1 MSNIDWSVI
10 SERTLNMSQSGFV
23 VWFTGLSG
31 SGKSTLASMLAAE
44 IAHRGVHVET
54 LDGDEVRLHLSKGLG
69 FSKEDR
75 DTNIRRIGFVAKLI
89 ARAGGCA
96 ITAAI
101 SPYREIRDEQR
112 RAAAGRFCEIYCSC
126 PIDALAARD
135 AKGLYKKALAGEI
148 KNFTGVDDPY
158 EAPTSPDVVVETDKE
173 SKEESLAKILD
184 KLETLGFIRRFAAA
198 ADQMQTAARKLVVPH
213 GGELV
218 DRWARGAEKS
228 KLVEKAKSLL
238 AVTLDERAGADV
250 ENIAVGA
257 FSPLKGFM
265 TSKDYLRVVREMRLE
280 NGLPWSVPVTLAVSG
295 VQAEQIRVGGEIA
308 LKMPD
313 GRIVA
318 VMEVSDKFV
327 PDKELEAREVYR
339 TTEDKHPGVAY
350 LKSSGD
356 VYVGGEIRVLERPFA
371 PEFPAYHRDP
381 AQTRE
386 LFESRGWATVVG
398 FQTRNPIHRAHEYIT
413 KCALEI
419 CDGLMIHPLVGATKS
434 DDIPAPV
441 RMKCYEVL
449 LEKYY
454 PKDRA
459 VLSVYPAAMRYGGP
473 REAIFHAIARK
484 NYGCSHFIVGR
495 DHAGVGS
502 YYGTYDAQKIFA
514 QFSPGELGIT
524 PLNFE
529 NAFYSKAVSA
539 MGTAKTAPGDESTQV
554 SLSGTKVRDL
564 LRSGQLPPPE
574 FSRPEVAQILI
585 DSMKGG

>member
-1 MSNIDWSVI
+1 
-10 SERTLNMSQSGFV
+10 MSQSGFV

-31 SGKSTLASMLAAE
+31 SGKSTLAAMLAAE
-44 IAHRGVHVET
+44 IARRGVHVET

-101 SPYREIRDEQR
+101 SPYREIRNEQR
-112 RAAAGRFCEIYCSC
+112 RAAAGRFCEVYCAC
-126 PIDALAARD
+126 PIDALSARD

-158 EAPTSPDVVVETDKE
+158 EAPIEAEVVVETDKE
-173 SKEESLAKILD
+173 TKEESLAKIVA
-184 KLETLGFIRRFAAA
+184 KLEDLGYVRRSLGTPARGHAA
-198 ADQMQTAARKLVVPH
+198 QRKLIRPH

-218 DRWARGAEKS
+218 DRVLHGTEREKLAER
-228 KLVEKAKSLL
+228 AKSLP
-238 AVTLDERAGADV
+238 AVTLDERAAADV
-250 ENIAVGA
+250 ENIGVGA

-280 NGLPWSVPVTLAVSG
+280 NGLPWSVPVTLAVSAG
-295 VQAEQIRVGGEIA
+295 QAEGIRVGGELA
-308 LKMPD
+308 LRVPD

-318 VMEVSDKFV
+318 VLEVSDKFV

-339 TTEDKHPGVAY
+339 TTDDKHPGVAY
-350 LKSSGD
+350 LKACGE
-356 VYVGGEIRVLERPFA
+356 VYVGGEIRVLERPLS

-381 AQTRE
+381 AKTRE
-386 LFESRGWATVVG
+386 LFESRGWVTVVG

-419 CDGLMIHPLVGATKS
+419 CDGLLIHPLVGATKS

-449 LEKYY
+449 LERYY

-473 REAIFHAIARK
+473 REAIFHALARK

-495 DHAGVGS
+495 DHAGVGT
-502 YYGTYDAQKIFA
+502 YYGTYDAQKIFE
-514 QFSPGELGIT
+514 QFAPSELGIT

-529 NAFYSKAVSA
+529 NAFYSTTVGT
-539 MGTAKTAPGDESTQV
+539 MGTAKTAPGDASTQV
-554 SLSGTKVRDL
+554 SLSGTKVRDM
-564 LRSGQLPPPE
+564 LRAGQLPPPE

>member
-1 MSNIDWSVI
+1 
-10 SERTLNMSQSGFV
+10 MSQGFV

-31 SGKSTLASMLAAE
+31 SGKSTLAAMLAGE
-44 IAHRGVHVET
+44 IARRGLHVET
-54 LDGDEVRLHLSKGLG
+54 LDGDEVRTHLSKGLG

-89 ARAGGCA
+89 ARSGACA

-112 RAAAGRFCEIYCSC
+112 RAAGGRFCEVYCSC
-126 PIDALAARD
+126 PIDALSARD

-158 EAPTSPDVVVETDKE
+158 EAPTKADVVVETDKE
-173 SKEESLAKILD
+173 TKEQSLGKILAK
-184 KLETLGFIRRFAAA
+184 LEELGFIHHAISAAERAAA
-198 ADQMQTAARKLVVPH
+198 AAAKKLITPH

-218 DRWARGAEKS
+218 DRWAHGAEKER
-228 KLVEKAKSLL
+228 LAEKAKSLPGI
-238 AVTLDERAGADV
+238 TLDERAAADV

-280 NGLPWSVPVTLAVSG
+280 NGLVWSVPITLAVSQA
-295 VQAEQIRVGGEIA
+295 QAESIRVGSEVA
-308 LKMPD
+308 LRMPD
-313 GRIVA
+313 GRNVA
-318 VMEVSDKFV
+318 VLEVSDKFV
-327 PDKELEAREVYR
+327 PDKDLEAREVYR

-356 VYVGGEIRVLERPFA
+356 VYIGGEIRVLERPFA

-386 LFESRGWATVVG
+386 LFQSRGWSTVVG

-449 LEKYY
+449 LESYY

-473 REAIFHAIARK
+473 REAIFHAMARK

-495 DHAGVGS
+495 DHAGVGN
-502 YYGTYDAQKIFA
+502 YYGTYDAQKIFT
-514 QFSPGELGIT
+514 QFTPSELGIT
-524 PLNFE
+524 PLNYE
-529 NAFYSKAVSA
+529 NAFYSTAVGA
-539 MGTAKTAPGDESTQV
+539 MGTAKTAPGDASTQI

-564 LRSGQLPPPE
+564 LRAGQLPPPE

-585 DSMKGG
+585 DSMKGT

>member
-1 MSNIDWSVI
+1 
-10 SERTLNMSQSGFV
+10 MSQSGFV

-44 IAHRGVHVET
+44 IARRGVHVET

-112 RAAAGRFCEIYCSC
+112 RAAGGRFCEVYCSC
-126 PIDALAARD
+126 PIDALSARD

-158 EAPTSPDVVVETDKE
+158 EAPTSSEVVVETDKE
-173 SKEESLAKILD
+173 SKEESLIKIVA
-184 KLETLGFIRRFAAA
+184 KLEELGFIRRSAGT
-198 ADQMQTAARKLVVPH
+198 ADQVQTGARKLVAPH

-218 DRWARGAEKS
+218 DRWARGAEKA
-228 KLVEKAKSLL
+228 KLAEKAKSLL

-295 VQAEQIRVGGEIA
+295 AQAEQIRVGGEIA
-308 LKMPD
+308 LKMAD

-495 DHAGVGS
+495 DHAGVGT

-529 NAFYSKAVSA
+529 NAFYSKAVGA

>member
-1 MSNIDWSVI
+1 
-10 SERTLNMSQSGFV
+10 MSQRGFV

-31 SGKSTLASMLAAE
+31 SGKSTLAAMLAGE
-44 IAHRGVHVET
+44 IARRGTHVET
-54 LDGDEVRLHLSKGLG
+54 LDGDEVRMHLSKGLG

-89 ARAGGCA
+89 ARTDACA

-101 SPYREIRDEQR
+101 SPYAEIRAEQR
-112 RAAAGRFCEIYCSC
+112 RAAGGRFCEVYCAC
-126 PIDALAARD
+126 PIEALSARD

-158 EAPTSPDVVVETDKE
+158 EAPQSPEVVVHTDKE
-173 SKEESLAKILD
+173 TKEQSLAKILT
-184 KLETLGFIRRFAAA
+184 KLEDLGYVPRSVSAQGTAAA
-198 ADQMQTAARKLVVPH
+198 IAKRLILPH

-218 DRWARGAEKS
+218 DRWAHGAEKERAS
-228 KLVEKAKSLL
+228 EKAKSLPGI
-238 AVTLDERAGADV
+238 VLDERAAADV

-265 TSKDYLRVVREMRLE
+265 TSKDYLPVVREMRLE
-280 NGLPWSVPVTLAVSG
+280 NGLVWSVPITLAVSQG
-295 VQAEQIRVGGEIA
+295 QAESIRIGAEIA
-308 LKMPD
+308 LRMPD
-313 GRIVA
+313 GRNVA
-318 VMEVSDKFV
+318 ILEVSDKFV
-327 PDKELEAREVYR
+327 PDKEAEAREVYR

-350 LKSSGD
+350 LKGSGD
-356 VYVGGEIRVLERPFA
+356 VYIGGEIRVLERPFA
-371 PEFPAYHRDP
+371 PEFPSYHRDP
-381 AQTRE
+381 VATRE
-386 LFESRGWATVVG
+386 LFQSRGWTTVVG

-434 DDIPAPV
+434 DDIPASV

-473 REAIFHAIARK
+473 REAIFHA

-502 YYGTYDAQKIFA
+502 YYGTYDAQKIFD
-514 QFSPGELGIT
+514 QFSASELGIT

-529 NAFYSKAVSA
+529 NAFYSTVVST
-539 MGTAKTAPGDESTQV
+539 MGTGKTAPGDASTQV

-564 LRSGQLPPPE
+564 LRAGQLPPPE

>member
-1 MSNIDWSVI
+1 
-10 SERTLNMSQSGFV
+10 MSQSGFV

-31 SGKSTLASMLAAE
+31 AGKSTLAAMLAGE
-44 IAHRGVHVET
+44 LSRRGVHVET
-54 LDGDEVRLHLSKGLG
+54 LDGDEVRMHLSKGLG

-75 DTNIRRIGFVAKLI
+75 DTNIRRIGYVAKLI
-89 ARAGGCA
+89 ARAGSCA

-112 RAAAGRFCEIYCSC
+112 RAAQGRFCEIYCAC
-126 PIDALAARD
+126 PIDALSARD

-158 EAPTSPDVVVETDKE
+158 EAPVNAEVVVQTDTE
-173 SKEESLAKILD
+173 SKEESLAKILA
-184 KLETLGFIRRFAAA
+184 KLEELGYVSRATVGGATKGAAA
-198 ADQMQTAARKLVVPH
+198 KRLVLPH

-218 DRWARGAEKS
+218 DRWVHGAAEKER
-228 KLVEKAKSLL
+228 LAEKAKSLP
-238 AVTLDERAGADV
+238 AIVLDERAAADV

-280 NGLPWSVPVTLAVSG
+280 NGLVWSVPIALAVTQA
-295 VQAEQIRVGGEIA
+295 QAEAIRIGAEVA
-308 LKMPD
+308 LRMPD
-313 GRIVA
+313 GRNVGIL
-318 VMEVSDKFV
+318 EVSDKFV
-327 PDKELEAREVYR
+327 PDKEVEAREVYR

-356 VYVGGEIRVLERPFA
+356 VYIGGEIRVWERPFA
-371 PEFPAYHRDP
+371 PEFPSYHRDP

-386 LFESRGWATVVG
+386 LFQSRGWSTVVG

-473 REAIFHAIARK
+473 REAIFHAMARK

-502 YYGTYDAQKIFA
+502 YYGTYDAQKIFE
-514 QFSPGELGIT
+514 QFSASELGIT

-529 NAFYSKAVSA
+529 NAFYSTLVGT
-539 MGTAKTAPGDESTQV
+539 MGTGKTAPGDASTQV

-564 LRSGQLPPPE
+564 LRAGQLPPPE

>member
-1 MSNIDWSVI
+1 
-10 SERTLNMSQSGFV
+10 MSQNGFV

-31 SGKSTLASMLAAE
+31 SGKSTLAAMLAGE
-44 IAHRGVHVET
+44 IARRGVHVET
-54 LDGDEVRLHLSKGLG
+54 LDGDEVRMHLSKGLG

-89 ARAGGCA
+89 ARSGACA

-112 RAAAGRFCEIYCSC
+112 RAAGGRFCEVYCSC
-126 PIDALAARD
+126 PIEALCARD

-158 EAPTSPDVVVETDKE
+158 EAPTAAEVVVETDNETKE
-173 SKEESLAKILD
+173 QSLAKILS
-184 KLETLGFIRRFAAA
+184 KLEELGFIHQAVSAASNQA
-198 ADQMQTAARKLVVPH
+198 PGAKKLIVPH

-218 DRWARGAEKS
+218 DRWVHGAEKER
-228 KLVEKAKSLL
+228 LTEKAKSLP
-238 AVTLDERAGADV
+238 AITLDERAAADV
-250 ENIAVGA
+250 ENISVGA

-280 NGLPWSVPVTLAVSG
+280 NGLVWSVPITLAVSQA
-295 VQAEQIRVGGEIA
+295 QAESIRVGSEVA
-308 LKMPD
+308 LRMPD
-313 GRIVA
+313 GRNVA
-318 VMEVSDKFV
+318 VLEVSDKFV

-350 LKSSGD
+350 LKGSGD
-356 VYVGGEIRVLERPFA
+356 VYIGGEIRVLERPFA

-386 LFESRGWATVVG
+386 LFQSRGWATVVG

-441 RMKCYEVL
+441 RMKCYEML

-473 REAIFHAIARK
+473 REAIFHAMARK

-495 DHAGVGS
+495 DHAGVGN
-502 YYGTYDAQKIFA
+502 YYGTYDAQKIFT
-514 QFSPGELGIT
+514 QFSPSELGIT

-529 NAFYSKAVSA
+529 NAFYSTAVSA
-539 MGTAKTAPGDESTQV
+539 MGTAKTAPGDASTQI

-564 LRSGQLPPPE
+564 LRAGQLPPPE

-585 DSMKGG
+585 DSMKGT

>member
-1 MSNIDWSVI
+1 
-10 SERTLNMSQSGFV
+10 MSQSGFV

-31 SGKSTLASMLAAE
+31 SGKSTLAAMLSAE
-44 IAHRGVHVET
+44 IARRGVHVET

-112 RAAAGRFCEIYCSC
+112 RAAEGRFCEVYCAC
-126 PIDALAARD
+126 PIDALAERD

-158 EAPTSPDVVVETDKE
+158 EAPTNPDVTVETDKE
-173 SKEESLAKILD
+173 TKEQSLAKIVA
-184 KLETLGFIRRFAAA
+184 KLEDLGFIRRSAHGAKKVE
-198 ADQMQTAARKLVVPH
+198 TAARKLVLPH
-213 GGELV
+213 GGELI
-218 DRWARGAEKS
+218 DRWARGAEKDQ
-228 KLVEKAKSLL
+228 LAAKAKSLP
-238 AVTLDERAGADV
+238 AVTLDERAAADV

-265 TSKDYLRVVREMRLE
+265 TQKDYLRVVREMRLE
-280 NGLPWSVPVTLAVSG
+280 NGLVWSVPITLAVT
-295 VQAEQIRVGGEIA
+295 QADAEKIKVGSEIA

-313 GRIVA
+313 GRAVA

-386 LFESRGWATVVG
+386 LFESRGWSTVVG

-473 REAIFHAIARK
+473 REAIFHAMARK

-514 QFSPGELGIT
+514 QFPPSELGIT

-529 NAFYSKAVSA
+529 NAFYSKSVSA
-539 MGTAKTAPGDESTQV
+539 MGTAKTAPGDESTQI
-554 SLSGTKVRDL
+554 SLSGTKVRDM
-564 LRSGQLPPPE
+564 LRAGQLPPPE

>member
-1 MSNIDWSVI
+1 
-10 SERTLNMSQSGFV
+10 
-23 VWFTGLSG
+23 
-31 SGKSTLASMLAAE
+31 MLAGE
-44 IAHRGVHVET
+44 IARRGVHVET
-54 LDGDEVRLHLSKGLG
+54 LDGDEVRTHLSKGLG

-89 ARAGGCA
+89 ARSGACA

-112 RAAAGRFCEIYCSC
+112 RGAGGRFLEVYCSC
-126 PIDALAARD
+126 PIDALSARD

-158 EAPTSPDVVVETDKE
+158 EAPHTPEVVVETDKE
-173 SKEESLAKILD
+173 SKEQSLAKIVA
-184 KLETLGFIRRFAAA
+184 KLEELEYVPRAVAAA
-198 ADQMQTAARKLVVPH
+198 AAGGAAASARRLVLPH

-218 DRWARGAEKS
+218 DRWVHGAAEKER
-228 KLVEKAKSLL
+228 LVEKAKSLP
-238 AVTLDERAGADV
+238 AVVLDERAAADV

-280 NGLPWSVPVTLAVSG
+280 NGLVWSVPITLAVSRA
-295 VQAEQIRVGGEIA
+295 QAETIRIGAELA
-308 LKMPD
+308 LEMPD
-313 GRIVA
+313 GRTVA
-318 VMEVSDKFV
+318 ILEVSDKFV
-327 PDKELEAREVYR
+327 PDKEAEAREVYR

-356 VYVGGEIRVLERPFA
+356 VYIGGEIRVWERPFA
-371 PEFPAYHRDP
+371 PEFPLYHRDP

-386 LFESRGWATVVG
+386 LFQSRGWTRVVA

-454 PKDRA
+454 PTDRA

-473 REAIFHAIARK
+473 REAIFHAMARK

-495 DHAGVGS
+495 DHAGVGN
-502 YYGTYDAQKIFA
+502 YYGTYDAQKIFDL
-514 QFSPGELGIT
+514 FSPSELGIT
-524 PLNFE
+524 PLKFE
-529 NAFYSKAVSA
+529 NAFYSTAVGT
-539 MGTAKTAPGDESTQV
+539 MGTAKTAPGDASTQV

-564 LRSGQLPPPE
+564 LRAGQLPPPE

-585 DSMKGG
+585 DSMRG

>member
-1 MSNIDWSVI
+1 
-10 SERTLNMSQSGFV
+10 MSQSGFV

-31 SGKSTLASMLAAE
+31 AGKSTLAAMLAAE
-44 IAHRGVHVET
+44 IARRGVHVET

-112 RAAAGRFCEIYCSC
+112 RAASGRFCEVYCSC
-126 PIDALAARD
+126 PIEALSARD

-158 EAPTSPDVVVETDKE
+158 EPPTNADVVVETDKE
-173 SKEESLAKILD
+173 SKEQSLAKIVA
-184 KLETLGFIRRFAAA
+184 KLEQLGFIRSAV
-198 ADQMQTAARKLVVPH
+198 DGKSGHVPTAQRKLVVPH

-218 DRWARGAEKS
+218 DRWARGAEKD
-228 KLVEKAKSLL
+228 KLAERAKSLS
-238 AVTLDERAGADV
+238 AVVLDERGAADV

-280 NGLPWSVPVTLAVSG
+280 NGLVWSVPITLAVSQA
-295 VQAEQIRVGGEIA
+295 QAESIRVGTELA
-308 LKMPD
+308 LQMPD
-313 GRIVA
+313 GRAVA

-350 LKSSGD
+350 LKASGD
-356 VYVGGEIRVLERPFA
+356 VYLGGEIRVLERPFS

-381 AQTRE
+381 SKTRE

-459 VLSVYPAAMRYGGP
+459 LLSVYPAAMRYGGP
-473 REAIFHAIARK
+473 REAIFHALARK

-495 DHAGVGS
+495 DHAGVGN
-502 YYGTYDAQKIFA
+502 YYGTYDAQKLFE
-514 QFSPGELGIT
+514 QFPSSELGIT

-529 NAFYSKAVSA
+529 NAFYSTAVGA
-539 MGTAKTAPGDESTQV
+539 MGTAKTAPGDASTQV

-564 LRSGQLPPPE
+564 LRAGQLPPPE

>member
-1 MSNIDWSVI
+1 M
-10 SERTLNMSQSGFV
+10 LNMSQSGFV

-112 RAAAGRFCEIYCSC
+112 RAAGGRFCEIYCSC

-173 SKEESLAKILD
+173 SKEESLTKIVA
-184 KLETLGFIRRFAAA
+184 KLEQLGFIRRFAGA
-198 ADQMQTAARKLVVPH
+198 ADPAQTGLRKLALPH
-213 GGELV
+213 GGELI
-218 DRWARGAEKS
+218 DRWARGAEKT
-228 KLVEKAKSLL
+228 KLAEKAKSLL
-238 AVTLDERAGADV
+238 AVTLDDRAGADV

-280 NGLPWSVPVTLAVSG
+280 NGLPWSVPVTLAVSRAE
-295 VQAEQIRVGGEIA
+295 AEQIRVGGEIA

-327 PDKELEAREVYR
+327 PDKELEAREIYR

-350 LKSSGD
+350 LKGSGD
-356 VYVGGEIRVLERPFA
+356 VSGVPSRSSPDPRALREPRLGHGGRFSNPKPHPPRPRIHHQMRARDLRWLDDSPLGGGDQERRHSRAGAYEMLRSALGEVLPQGPRRTFGLSCSDALRRAARSHLPRHRAEELWLLTFHRGARSRRCGQLLRHLRRAEDLRPVFTERARNHPAQLRERVLLQGGLR
-371 PEFPAYHRDP
+371 H
-381 AQTRE
+381 
-386 LFESRGWATVVG
+386 G
-398 FQTRNPIHRAHEYIT
+398 
-413 KCALEI
+413 
-419 CDGLMIHPLVGATKS
+419 DGQ
-434 DDIPAPV
+434 D
-441 RMKCYEVL
+441 
-449 LEKYY
+449 
-454 PKDRA
+454 
-459 VLSVYPAAMRYGGP
+459 GP
-473 REAIFHAIARK
+473 RRREHPGFSFRDQGARSAARRPIASARVQPARSRA
-484 NYGCSHFIVGR
+484 NPHRLDEGR
-495 DHAGVGS
+495 LTVPRG
-502 YYGTYDAQKIFA
+502 
-514 QFSPGELGIT
+514 
-524 PLNFE
+524 
-529 NAFYSKAVSA
+529 
-539 MGTAKTAPGDESTQV
+539 
-554 SLSGTKVRDL
+554 R
-564 LRSGQLPPPE
+564 
-574 FSRPEVAQILI
+574 RP
-585 DSMKGG
+585 

>member
-1 MSNIDWSVI
+1 
-10 SERTLNMSQSGFV
+10 MSQRGFV

-31 SGKSTLASMLAAE
+31 SGKSTLAAMLAGE
-44 IAHRGVHVET
+44 IARRGTHVET
-54 LDGDEVRLHLSKGLG
+54 LDGDEVRMHLSKGLG

-89 ARAGGCA
+89 ARSGACA

-101 SPYREIRDEQR
+101 SPYTEIRAEQR
-112 RAAAGRFCEIYCSC
+112 RAAGGRFCEVYCAC
-126 PIDALAARD
+126 PIDALSARD
-135 AKGLYKKALAGEI
+135 AKGPYKKALAGEI

-158 EAPTSPDVVVETDKE
+158 EAPESPEVVVHTDKE
-173 SKEESLAKILD
+173 TKEQSLAKILA
-184 KLETLGFIRRFAAA
+184 KLEDLGYVPRSASAQGTAAA
-198 ADQMQTAARKLVVPH
+198 IAKRLILPH

-218 DRWARGAEKS
+218 DRWAHGAEKERAA
-228 KLVEKAKSLL
+228 EKAKSLPGI
-238 AVTLDERAGADV
+238 VLDERAAADV

-280 NGLPWSVPVTLAVSG
+280 NGLVWSVPITLAIS
-295 VQAEQIRVGGEIA
+295 QAEAESIRVGTEVA
-308 LKMPD
+308 LRMPD
-313 GRIVA
+313 GRNVA
-318 VMEVSDKFV
+318 ILEVSDKFV
-327 PDKELEAREVYR
+327 PDKEAEAREVYR

-350 LKSSGD
+350 LKNSGD
-356 VYVGGEIRVLERPFA
+356 VYIGGEIRVLERPFA
-371 PEFPAYHRDP
+371 PEFPSYHRDP
-381 AQTRE
+381 AETRE
-386 LFESRGWATVVG
+386 LFQSRGWTTVVG

-434 DDIPAPV
+434 DDIPASV

-459 VLSVYPAAMRYGGP
+459 LLSVYPAAMRYGGP
-473 REAIFHAIARK
+473 REAIFHAMARK

-502 YYGTYDAQKIFA
+502 YYGTYDAQKIFE
-514 QFSPGELGIT
+514 QFSASELGIT

-529 NAFYSKAVSA
+529 NAFYSTVVST
-539 MGTAKTAPGDESTQV
+539 MGTGKTAPGDASTQV

-564 LRSGQLPPPE
+564 LRAGQLPPPE

>member
-1 MSNIDWSVI
+1 
-10 SERTLNMSQSGFV
+10 MSQSGFV

-31 SGKSTLASMLAAE
+31 SGKSTLAAMLAAE

-112 RAAAGRFCEIYCSC
+112 RAAQGRFCEVFCAC
-126 PIDALAARD
+126 PIDALSARD

-158 EAPTSPDVVVETDKE
+158 EAPTNPEVVVETDKE
-173 SKEESLAKILD
+173 TKEQSLTKIVT
-184 KLETLGFIRRFAAA
+184 KLEELGFIRRAVEAVA
-198 ADQMQTAARKLVVPH
+198 TVKTAERKLVAPH

-218 DRWARGAEKS
+218 DRWARGSEKE
-228 KLVEKAKSLL
+228 KLAEKAKSLV
-238 AVTLDERAGADV
+238 AVTLDERAAADV

-280 NGLPWSVPVTLAVSG
+280 NGLVWSVPITLAVTQA
-295 VQAEQIRVGGEIA
+295 QAEAIRVAGEVA

-318 VMEVSDKFV
+318 VMEVTDKFV

-339 TTEDKHPGVAY
+339 TTEDKHPGVAH
-350 LKSSGD
+350 LKASGD
-356 VYVGGEIRVLERPFA
+356 VYVGGEIRVLERPLL
-371 PEFPAYHRDP
+371 PEFPSYHRDP
-381 AQTRE
+381 AKTRE

-449 LEKYY
+449 LERYY

-473 REAIFHAIARK
+473 REAIFHAMARK

-495 DHAGVGS
+495 DHAGVGN

-514 QFSPGELGIT
+514 QFAPTELGIT

-529 NAFYSKAVSA
+529 NAFYSTAVGA
-539 MGTAKTAPGDESTQV
+539 MGTAKTAPGDASTQV
-554 SLSGTKVRDL
+554 SLSGTKVRDM
-564 LRSGQLPPPE
+564 LRAGQLPPPE

>member
-1 MSNIDWSVI
+1 
-10 SERTLNMSQSGFV
+10 MSQRGFV

-31 SGKSTLASMLAAE
+31 SGKSTLAAMLAAE
-44 IAHRGVHVET
+44 ITRRGTHVET
-54 LDGDEVRLHLSKGLG
+54 LDGDEVRMHLSKGLG

-89 ARAGGCA
+89 ARSGCCA

-112 RAAAGRFCEIYCSC
+112 RAAGGRFCEVYCSC
-126 PIDALAARD
+126 PIDALSARD

-158 EAPTSPDVVVETDKE
+158 EAPVTPEVVVHTDQETKE
-173 SKEESLAKILD
+173 QSLAKIVA
-184 KLETLGFIRRFAAA
+184 KLEDLGYVPHSVSADVHKSAAS
-198 ADQMQTAARKLVVPH
+198 ARAKRLVLPH

-218 DRWARGAEKS
+218 DRWVHGASEKER
-228 KLVEKAKSLL
+228 LAEKAKSL
-238 AVTLDERAGADV
+238 AAIVLDERAAADV
-250 ENIAVGA
+250 ENIGVGA

-265 TSKDYLRVVREMRLE
+265 TSKDYLRVVKEMRLE
-280 NGLPWSVPVTLAVSG
+280 NGLVWSVPITLAVSRA
-295 VQAEQIRVGGEIA
+295 QAETIRIGAEVA
-308 LKMPD
+308 LRMPD
-313 GRIVA
+313 GRNVA
-318 VMEVSDKFV
+318 ILEVSDKFV
-327 PDKELEAREVYR
+327 PDKETEAREVYR
-339 TTEDKHPGVAY
+339 TTEDKHPGVGY
-350 LKSSGD
+350 LRSSGD
-356 VYVGGEIRVLERPFA
+356 VYIGGEIRVWERPFA
-371 PEFPAYHRDP
+371 PEFPLYHRDP

-386 LFESRGWATVVG
+386 LFQSRGWTTVVG

-434 DDIPAPV
+434 DDIPAAV

-449 LEKYY
+449 LERYY

-473 REAIFHAIARK
+473 REAIFHAMARK

-502 YYGTYDAQKIFA
+502 YYGTYDAQKIFD
-514 QFSPGELGIT
+514 QFSSGELGIT

-529 NAFYSKAVSA
+529 NAFYSTAVGV
-539 MGTAKTAPGDESTQV
+539 MGTGKTAPGDASTQV
-554 SLSGTKVRDL
+554 SLSGTKVREL
-564 LRSGQLPPPE
+564 LRAGQLPPPE

-585 DSMKGG
+585 DSMRGT

>member
-1 MSNIDWSVI
+1 
-10 SERTLNMSQSGFV
+10 MSQRGFV

-31 SGKSTLASMLAAE
+31 AGKSTLAAMLAGE
-44 IAHRGVHVET
+44 ISRRGVHVET
-54 LDGDEVRLHLSKGLG
+54 LDGDEVRTHLSKGLG

-75 DTNIRRIGFVAKLI
+75 DTNIRRIGYVAKLI
-89 ARAGGCA
+89 ARAGSCA

-112 RAAAGRFCEIYCSC
+112 RAAQGRFCEVYCSC
-126 PIDALAARD
+126 PIDALSARD

-158 EAPTSPDVVVETDKE
+158 EAPTNADVVVETDKE
-173 SKEESLAKILD
+173 TKKQSLGKILAK
-184 KLETLGFIRRFAAA
+184 LEELGYVPRAAVTDASKGA
-198 ADQMQTAARKLVVPH
+198 AGKRLVVPH

-218 DRWARGAEKS
+218 DRWVHGAAEKER
-228 KLVEKAKSLL
+228 LVEKAKSLP
-238 AVTLDERAGADV
+238 AIVLDERAAADV

-280 NGLPWSVPVTLAVSG
+280 NGLVWSVPITLSVTQA
-295 VQAEQIRVGGEIA
+295 QAESIRIGAEVA
-308 LKMPD
+308 LRMPD
-313 GRIVA
+313 GRNVA
-318 VMEVSDKFV
+318 ILEVSDKFV

-356 VYVGGEIRVLERPFA
+356 VYIGGEIRVWDRPFA

-386 LFESRGWATVVG
+386 LFQARGWSTVVG

-419 CDGLMIHPLVGATKS
+419 CDGLIIHPLVGATKS

-449 LEKYY
+449 LESYY

-473 REAIFHAIARK
+473 REAIFHALARK

-495 DHAGVGS
+495 DHAGVGN
-502 YYGTYDAQKIFA
+502 YYGTYDAQRIFDEFDPTA
-514 QFSPGELGIT
+514 LAIT
-524 PLNFE
+524 PLFFDHTFFCKKCDGM
-529 NAFYSKAVSA
+529 ASQ
-539 MGTAKTAPGDESTQV
+539 KTCPHGAEDQV
-554 SLSGTKVRDL
+554 ALSGTRVREM
-564 LRSGQLPPPE
+564 LRAGEIPPVE
-574 FSRPEVAQILI
+574 FTRAEVAQILI
-585 DSMKGG
+585 DAMRG